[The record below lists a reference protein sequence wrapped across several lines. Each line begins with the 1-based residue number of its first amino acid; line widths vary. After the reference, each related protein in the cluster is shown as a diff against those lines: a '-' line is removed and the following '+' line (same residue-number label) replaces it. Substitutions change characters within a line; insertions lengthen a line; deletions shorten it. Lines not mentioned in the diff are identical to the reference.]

1 MIKPGYCA
9 PFQPAFGL
17 YRQGGLETCAKKP
30 DTLAMENASPFVL
43 RQDTGAIAHLAL
55 NRPAARN
62 CLSLAMLA
70 ALQAEFDA
78 LAVDRRIHAVILSGS
93 GPAFCAGHDLK
104 ELTSH
109 RGDPDQGKG
118 FFSHT
123 MAQCSTLMQAIIALP
138 QPVIAAVE
146 GLATAA
152 GCQLVATCDLAIAG
166 ADATFCA
173 PGVDIG
179 LFCATPMV
187 ALSRNVAS
195 KHALAML
202 LTGERIDAAE
212 AFRIGLVNRSVAA
225 GAALA
230 AAMALAATIA
240 TKPRHTVA
248 DGKRAFHAQT
258 GMALPA
264 AYDHCSALMTQNLL
278 AANAIEG
285 IGAFLGKRQP
295 QWRE

>member
-1 MIKPGYCA
+1 MSA
-9 PFQPAFGL
+9 
-17 YRQGGLETCAKKP
+17 GGLETRFKKP
-30 DTLAMENASPFVL
+30 DTLAMENTPTLVL
-43 RQDTGAIAHLAL
+43 RQNTGAIAHLAL

-70 ALQAEFDA
+70 ALQAELDA
-78 LAVDRRIHAVILSGS
+78 IATDRCIRAVILSGE

-104 ELTSH
+104 ELTLH
-109 RGDPDQGKG
+109 RGDPDQGKS
-118 FFSHT
+118 FFHHT
-123 MAQCSTLMQAIIALP
+123 MARCSALMQAIIALP
-138 QPVIAAVE
+138 QPVIAAIE

-166 ADATFCA
+166 AAATFCT

-187 ALSRNVAS
+187 ALSRNVAR

-212 AFRIGLVNRSVAA
+212 ALRIGLVNRSVPA

-230 AAMALAATIA
+230 AAMALAATISA
-240 TKPRHTVA
+240 KPRDTIA
-248 DGKRAFHAQT
+248 TGKRAFYAQI

-264 AYDHCSALMTQNLL
+264 AYAQCSALMTQNLL
-278 AANAIEG
+278 AVDAVEG

-295 QWRE
+295 QWQE

>member
-1 MIKPGYCA
+1 
-9 PFQPAFGL
+9 
-17 YRQGGLETCAKKP
+17 
-30 DTLAMENASPFVL
+30 MENASPLVL
-43 RQDTGAIAHLAL
+43 RQNTGAIAHLAL

-70 ALQAEFDA
+70 ALHAEFAAIGKDPGI
-78 LAVDRRIHAVILSGS
+78 RAVILSGE
-93 GPAFCAGHDLK
+93 GPAFSAGHDLK
-104 ELTSH
+104 ELTLH
-109 RGDPDQGKG
+109 RGDPDHGKC

-123 MAQCSTLMQAIIALP
+123 MAQCSALMQAIIALP

-166 ADATFCA
+166 EAATFCT

-230 AAMALAATIA
+230 DAMALAASIA
-240 TKPRHTVA
+240 TKPRQTIA
-248 DGKRAFHAQT
+248 NGKRAFYAQT
-258 GMALPA
+258 GMSLPA

-278 AANAIEG
+278 ADDAIEG
-285 IGAFLGKRQP
+285 LGAFLGKRPP
-295 QWRE
+295 QWQE